1 MSSGGGRGCAAHR
14 GNGTRSAST
23 SATARCASPGP
34 FARATSTRSAARCA
48 SRMHSGGGRYN
59 PILVVDREAE
69 ADQLVDLF
77 RADVI
82 WPIGDARSHFF
93 LTAAR
98 DIE

>member
-1 MSSGGGRGCAAHR
+1 
-14 GNGTRSAST
+14 
-23 SATARCASPGP
+23 
-34 FARATSTRSAARCA
+34 
-48 SRMHSGGGRYN
+48 MHSGGGRYN